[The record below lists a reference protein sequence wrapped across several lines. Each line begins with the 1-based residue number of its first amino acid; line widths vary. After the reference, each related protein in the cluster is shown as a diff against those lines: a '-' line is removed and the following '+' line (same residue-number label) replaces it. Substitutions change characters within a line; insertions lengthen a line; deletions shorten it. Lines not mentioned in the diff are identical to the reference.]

1 MSAFRALGIGLS
13 ANYCAFMS
21 EDIRAALNS
30 VSKDQYEAEFSIGMK
45 PLAVI
50 TKLNNTQAT
59 RIAIPGLSNNFINL
73 FKSTSI
79 GFMIGFKDMMAVV
92 SMETS
97 RTYRFLEGYLVATV
111 IYWAIISVLNV
122 IQSHLEKKINRI
134 Y

>member
-1 MSAFRALGIGLS
+1 
-13 ANYCAFMS
+13 
-21 EDIRAALNS
+21 
-30 VSKDQYEAEFSIGMK
+30 
-45 PLAVI
+45 
-50 TKLNNTQAT
+50 
-59 RIAIPGLSNNFINL
+59 
-73 FKSTSI
+73 
-79 GFMIGFKDMMAVV
+79 MIGFKDMMAVV